1 MAARHVANISAMLL
15 DLRPTSH
22 SSSWACPQ
30 DGVATVVVSEEG
42 RNGPAIV
49 VVVAGTV
56 NVDVELVAGG
66 FQGGSMMTG
75 PQLKKET
82 RRQASRKTAGTSSRS
97 FAQAGSTTDA
107 WDKQINT

>member
-22 SSSWACPQ
+22 SLFWACPQ
-30 DGVATVVVSEEG
+30 DGVARVVVSEEA

-56 NVDVELVAGG
+56 HVDVELVGMRA
-66 FQGGSMMTG
+66 QGG
-75 PQLKKET
+75 
-82 RRQASRKTAGTSSRS
+82 
-97 FAQAGSTTDA
+97 DA
-107 WDKQINT
+107 